1 MVDERKLVV
10 VSGPSGCGKDTV
22 VKHLLALRDD
32 ALLSV
37 SCTTRPARVNEVDG
51 VHYYFLTREEFMRR
65 VNDNGMLEHTE
76 YAGNLYG
83 TPIYELERKLVG
95 DNIVVL
101 IIEVEGAKNV
111 KTRYPASLCVF
122 IVPPSLEALRERLK
136 NRGTESD
143 EEIEERLAIAA
154 RELTELDYYDYEI
167 VNDDAVECAE
177 RLSDII
183 NTWQNNADPRNG
195 AEEITEK
202 GNTQEC

>member
-37 SCTTRPARVNEVDG
+37 SCTTRPPRSNEVDG
-51 VHYYFLTREEFMRR
+51 VHYYFLARDEFMLR
-65 VNDNGMLEHTE
+65 VRENRMLEYTE

-83 TPIYELERKLVG
+83 TPIDELERKLVG

-111 KTRYPASLCVF
+111 KTRYPDSLCVF

-143 EEIEERLAIAA
+143 VEIEKRLAIAE
-154 RELTELDYYDYEI
+154 REMTELNYYDYDIE
-167 VNDDAVECAE
+167 NDDAVGCAG

-183 NTWQNNADPRNG
+183 DLWQYKKA
-195 AEEITEK
+195 
-202 GNTQEC
+202 TQKEN

>member
-37 SCTTRPARVNEVDG
+37 SCTTRPPRSNEVDG
-51 VHYYFLTREEFMRR
+51 VHYYFLARDEFMLR
-65 VNDNGMLEHTE
+65 VSENRMLEYTE

-83 TPIYELERKLVG
+83 TPIDELERKLVG

-111 KTRYPASLCVF
+111 KTRYPDSLCVF

-143 EEIEERLAIAA
+143 EEIEKRLAIAE
-154 RELTELDYYDYEI
+154 REMTELNYYDYDIE
-167 VNDDAVECAE
+167 NDDAVECAG

-183 NTWQNNADPRNG
+183 DLWQYKKA
-195 AEEITEK
+195 TEK
-202 GNTQEC
+202 EN

>member
-37 SCTTRPARVNEVDG
+37 SCTTRPPRSNEVDG
-51 VHYYFLTREEFMRR
+51 VHYYFLARDEFMLR
-65 VNDNGMLEHTE
+65 VRENRMLEYTE

-83 TPIYELERKLVG
+83 TPIDELERKLVG

-111 KTRYPASLCVF
+111 KTRYPDSLCVF

-143 EEIEERLAIAA
+143 VEIEKRRAIAE
-154 RELTELDYYDYEI
+154 REMTELNYYDYDIE
-167 VNDDAVECAE
+167 NDDAVECAG

-183 NTWQNNADPRNG
+183 DLWQYKKA
-195 AEEITEK
+195 
-202 GNTQEC
+202 TQKEN

>member
-37 SCTTRPARVNEVDG
+37 SCTTRPPRSNEVDG
-51 VHYYFLTREEFMRR
+51 VHYYFLARDEFMLR
-65 VNDNGMLEHTE
+65 VRENRMLEYTE

-83 TPIYELERKLVG
+83 TPIDELERKLVG

-111 KTRYPASLCVF
+111 KTRYPDSLCVF

-143 EEIEERLAIAA
+143 EEIEKRLAIAE
-154 RELTELDYYDYEI
+154 REMTELNYYDYDIE
-167 VNDDAVECAE
+167 NDDAVECAG

-183 NTWQNNADPRNG
+183 DLWQYKKA
-195 AEEITEK
+195 TEK
-202 GNTQEC
+202 EN